1 MTASP
6 VVSYVPLSKIT
17 RKRSPGTQYDLF
29 LILSTV
35 VLPHSELWVTFPTLS
50 STLLIYVRLVPIL
63 TTYPT
68 TWTVYS
74 S

>member
-6 VVSYVPLSKIT
+6 VVSYVPLSKTT
-17 RKRSPGTQYDLF
+17 RKHSPAPQHGLTLT
-29 LILSTV
+29 LNLV
-35 VLPHSELWVTFPTLS
+35 VLPHLVLWATFPTLS

-63 TTYPT
+63 TAYLT
-68 TWTVYS
+68 TLTVYS